1 LAEEHLFEAYQ
12 KKIRDRMN
20 EMADAVATGS
30 AQSFDEYRKM
40 CGIIEGL
47 ALAEEQGSVNPANGK
62 NVQEESYV

>member
-1 LAEEHLFEAYQ
+1 
-12 KKIRDRMN
+12 MN

-47 ALAEEQGSVNPANGK
+47 ALAERELLDLVEALNKG
-62 NVQEESYV
+62 EE

>member
-1 LAEEHLFEAYQ
+1 MAEEHLFEAYQ

-47 ALAEEQGSVNPANGK
+47 ALAERELLDLVEALEKG
-62 NVQEESYV
+62 EE